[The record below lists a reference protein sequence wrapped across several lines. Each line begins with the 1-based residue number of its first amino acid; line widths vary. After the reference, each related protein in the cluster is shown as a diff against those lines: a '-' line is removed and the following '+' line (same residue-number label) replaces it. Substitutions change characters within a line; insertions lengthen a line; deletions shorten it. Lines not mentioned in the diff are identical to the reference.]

1 MNGRQMKARL
11 TLIVARALVVVLALS
26 GPALA
31 ATSPLVSAL
40 PCVSLRTAVHSDHQL
55 LEGTLT

>member
-11 TLIVARALVVVLALS
+11 TLIVARALVLALS

-40 PCVSLRTAVHSDHQL
+40 PCVSWRTAVHSDHQL